1 MRYNITLPHG
11 NDFVK
16 WLVDNG
22 HASKGKPARSPL
34 SRLRRLFV
42 KVFDEYFPIKT
53 DKSKKQHIR
62 PFHEIF
68 EFLDETD
75 KERAL
80 EFLEA
85 ARELAF
91 DKRLTKSRTK
101 IKVEPYA
108 DCRSALERYFEFY
121 EDQLEDDSP
130 SLNTPSK
137 LNQQEENAIKL
148 FIETYQKKEF
158 TKTELYD
165 NITFRRRTEG
175 RYTGDVYYPIELID
189 TIFRNT
195 SNNNFFED
203 WLRLVVD
210 KIKILIDKQGNSI
223 FFSDLC
229 KDEKAKALIIENR
242 QVYVFDVNSKQLM
255 VYTRVGEGDDIK
267 PLKVA
272 IFESIDIDHT
282 VAIFNMLNP
291 EPIPNPYP
299 YPVFKRLT
307 ELLKKDQSFEQLSKK
322 KQKVQ
327 YLRKYFYKNNKTILD
342 GMAED
347 IKNELNIFLQYVEFE
362 MMYGRANKQKSKK

>member
-1 MRYNITLPHG
+1 M
-11 NDFVK
+11 
-16 WLVDNG
+16 
-22 HASKGKPARSPL
+22 
-34 SRLRRLFV
+34 
-42 KVFDEYFPIKT
+42 
-53 DKSKKQHIR
+53 
-62 PFHEIF
+62 
-68 EFLDETD
+68 
-75 KERAL
+75 
-80 EFLEA
+80 
-85 ARELAF
+85 
-91 DKRLTKSRTK
+91 
-101 IKVEPYA
+101 VEPYA
-108 DCRSALERYFEFY
+108 DCRSALERYLEFY
-121 EDQLEDDSP
+121 EDQLEEDSP

-203 WLRLVVD
+203 WLRSVVD

-223 FFSDLC
+223 FFSDIC
-229 KDEKAKALIIENR
+229 KDEKAKALKIENR

-327 YLRKYFYKNNKTILD
+327 YLRKYFYKNNKRMTFVILYNQFIYQIYCLPTLFD
-342 GMAED
+342 KEP
-347 IKNELNIFLQYVEFE
+347 NII
-362 MMYGRANKQKSKK
+362 

>member
-1 MRYNITLPHG
+1 MRYNITIPHG

-22 HASKGKPARSPL
+22 HASQDKPARSPL
-34 SRLRRLFV
+34 SRLRRLFFN
-42 KVFDEYFPIKT
+42 VFDEYFPIKT

-91 DKRLTKSRTK
+91 DKRFTKSRTK

-108 DCRSALERYFEFY
+108 DCRSALERYLEFY

-203 WLRLVVD
+203 WLRSVVD

-223 FFSDLC
+223 FFSDIC
-229 KDEKAKALIIENR
+229 KDEKAKALKIENR

-272 IFESIDIDHT
+272 IFESIDIDHM

-362 MMYGRANKQKSKK
+362 MMYGRANKQKSKN